1 MHAGTPIH
9 TISSDHVLHANPVK
23 TDIFFKYETHEIDLT
38 HLDSLFYHFSFQKGI
53 KTKGKLVRFVLS
65 FTSSPVQCDQMLIL
79 KVTHF
84 FPKVAQKV
92 ATVVFSSKIVF
103 CKKPK
108 IHNYLSYF
116 CKKICHQ
123 ELSRIAQSGHTGPVV
138 ASYNLPKG
146 TASSQ

>member
-65 FTSSPVQCDQMLIL
+65 FTSSPVQCDQMLML
-79 KVTHF
+79 KVTQF
-84 FPKVAQKV
+84 FSKSCPK
-92 ATVVFSSKIVF
+92 SS
-103 CKKPK
+103 
-108 IHNYLSYF
+108 N
-116 CKKICHQ
+116 
-123 ELSRIAQSGHTGPVV
+123 
-138 ASYNLPKG
+138 
-146 TASSQ
+146 SSF

>member
-103 CKKPK
+103 CKKHK
-108 IHNYLSYF
+108 IHQLF
-116 CKKICHQ
+116 GLLL
-123 ELSRIAQSGHTGPVV
+123 EE
-138 ASYNLPKG
+138 NLPPRTFKNRPIW
-146 TASSQ
+146 SHWSRRRKL